1 MKYIYIF
8 WLTVFLASCTISK
21 NTNPILAQADSLLE
35 AYPDSVFVLLKSLPS
50 PHTMSEADYAHY
62 ALLMTAAH
70 DKKELS
76 LIPCDSLI
84 NFALDY
90 YDDDEK
96 EKATALLYRGRLLDE
111 IGETA
116 EAINCSMQALE
127 ILNSY
132 PNEFKSKRL
141 IYSALGN
148 WYIDNK
154 LYDKALEVLNDNLEY
169 ADTDLSK
176 SIALNSLSN
185 VYLCLNRTDSVVI
198 IQNEAIKHA
207 LLSNDSSMIRM
218 CLSNQSLY
226 LNIFEEFDSAMVYAQ
241 KTLLYLPEKGDE
253 GCYFHLGDLYLSQGK
268 FDSAKCYLEK
278 SLLDTDL
285 YQKRDSYRSLAYL
298 EKELGNFENAFHYIE
313 EYVNITN
320 SLNDEEEMM
329 EIGRLVYKHNAEM
342 QVKNEHVKAQRSIGV
357 SIAVGIIICFVI
369 ILIYQNR
376 LNERKRLQLYY
387 EQSSKDME
395 YKQSVLQQNI
405 EDNKTM
411 IAFLQQGQK
420 DTKEEIKQREQTIA
434 QLKEEKLRLLNWL
447 FEQSDIYKKV
457 YAISQQSSIEEKKR
471 KVLTTV
477 EQEKLQRTIFEI
489 YEEYVSFLRN
499 EYPRLVEKDILLL
512 CLQKTK
518 LSSLTIALCFGSIN
532 TQAINQ
538 RKSRLKDRMNG

>member
-241 KTLLYLPEKGDE
+241 KALLYLPEKGDE